1 MLISLARRFLV
12 IYVNADIDYGTWSWD
27 IPNKQVTFSPN
38 WFSSLGYSVPQN
50 LSQSIETWEKL
61 IHPDDKDHVN
71 QLLTR
76 HLDGK
81 TFIYQC
87 VNRLLMKSGVYRA
100 NLDVGI
106 VIIRNSFGEPLRMT
120 GVDIDLSKTKFS
132 QQELENNT
140 NQYKINKLT
149 SKQVEVC
156 ELVKKGLND
165 LELGDALSIS
175 PHTVKTHI
183 KNICKKFGE
192 TGRVKLLAALYK
204 NDLVEIILP
213 TIEKK

>member
-1 MLISLARRFLV
+1 VFLV
-12 IYVNADIDYGTWSWD
+12 IYVNADTNYGTWSWD
-27 IPNKQVTFSPN
+27 IPNKRVTFSPN
-38 WFSSLGYSVPQN
+38 WFLSLGYSVPKNLNQN
-50 LSQSIETWEKL
+50 IETWEKL
-61 IHPDDKDHVN
+61 IHPDDKDHVS

-106 VIIRNSFGEPLRMT
+106 VIVRDSLGKPLKMS
-120 GVDIDLSKTKFS
+120 GVDIDLSKTNFS
-132 QQELENNT
+132 QKVLDDNK
-140 NQYKINKLT
+140 NQYSINQLT
-149 SKQVEVC
+149 SKEVQVC
-156 ELVKKGLND
+156 ELFKEGLND
-165 LELGDALSIS
+165 QELAGVLHIS

-183 KNICKKFGE
+183 KNICKKFNV
-192 TGRVKLLAALYK
+192 TGRVKLLANLYK

-213 TIEKK
+213 TIEKDESS